1 MNIKDLTYFNHLAQ
15 TLSFTETASHF
26 YISQPSISMAVKR
39 LEEELDTLLI
49 DRKNNHKKLALTET
63 GHILLKYSQEI
74 ITSIEQAHEEIHD
87 FNHQIVYFG
96 LLPTIGGH
104 FMPELLPNLV
114 KYADS
119 LNLIEE
125 ESSDVMLELV
135 TSGDVPLAIIASDFS
150 PVDSFHLMQIP
161 LQQEEMSAWVSKNHP
176 FAKKKRLT
184 IQDIESTSCISLDK
198 GYLHER
204 IFQKWFDDNQVKTP
218 QILYTKEIRTAV
230 SVAASTNMVAFLS
243 DIIVPKHTSL
253 VKVPIENSPNIL
265 ISLIVNQSRNFNQ
278 FQRSFNEA
286 VIDLTKGIS

>member
-26 YISQPSISMAVKR
+26 YISQPSISMAIKR
-39 LEEELDTLLI
+39 LEDVLDTLLI
-49 DRKNNHKKLALTET
+49 DRKNNHKKLSLTET
-63 GHILLKYSQEI
+63 GHILLKYSQQI

-104 FMPELLPNLV
+104 FMPELLPNLG

-119 LNLIEE
+119 LKLIEE
-125 ESSDVMLELV
+125 ESSDVMLDLV
-135 TSGDVPLAIIASDFS
+135 KTGEVPLAIIASDFT
-150 PVDSFHLMQIP
+150 PVAPYHIMQIP
-161 LQQEEMSAWVSKNHP
+161 LQQEEMAAWVSVNNP
-176 FAKKKRLT
+176 LAKRKFIRLSE
-184 IQDIESTSCISLDK
+184 IQDLSCISLEK

-204 IFQKWFDDNQVKTP
+204 IFQQWLDENHIKKP

-230 SVAASTNMVAFLS
+230 SVASSTNMVAFMS
-243 DIIVPKHTSL
+243 DIIVPKHASL
-253 VKVPIENSPNIL
+253 VKVPIEDAPNIL

-278 FQRSFNEA
+278 FQRSFNDA
-286 VIDLTKGIS
+286 VIDLTKGIN